1 MSRITVVGSYIVAL
15 VMDMDRLPVEG
26 ETVTGRNFHTTHG
39 GKGSNMAAAA
49 ARLGAEVHFVGKIGH
64 DSHGRA
70 FLDLLKQEG
79 IGAGGVMTTET
90 SPTATGIIFFTE
102 RGTNAIV
109 IDRGANGE
117 LMPDDIARQ
126 RGLIGVG
133 DVVLS
138 PLEISLATARAAAER
153 ARQQGGKAI
162 LNPAPAQDLRDE
174 DLSAFYALTP
184 NETEARVC
192 LGLAPDDNTPDEVLA
207 NRLLD
212 LGAPNVIITLG
223 AQGALWASA
232 AGQRRVPALR
242 VNAIDMVGA
251 GDAFNAGLAVGL
263 SEKRPLLDAIC
274 LGVTAASLS
283 TEKRETIA
291 SYPYR
296 AEVEARMGEVLAA
309 TERRHSA

>member
-1 MSRITVVGSYIVAL
+1 MSRVTVVGSYIVAL

-49 ARLGAEVHFVGKIGH
+49 ARLGAEVHFVGKVGR
-64 DSHGRA
+64 DSHGHA

-79 IGAGGVMTTET
+79 IDPGGVMITDTC
-90 SPTATGIIFFTE
+90 PTATGIIFVTS
-102 RGTNAIV
+102 RGTNAIA
-109 IDRGANGE
+109 IDSGANGE
-117 LMPDDIARQ
+117 LTPEDVSQLRS
-126 RGLIGVG
+126 LIGVG
-133 DVVLS
+133 DIVLS

-162 LNPAPAQDLRDE
+162 LNPAPAHDLRHE
-174 DLSAFYALTP
+174 DLSAFFALTP

-192 LGLAPDDNTPDEVLA
+192 LGLAPDDAAPEEVLA
-207 NRLLD
+207 DRLLD

-223 AQGALWASA
+223 AQGALWATRN
-232 AGQRRVPALR
+232 GQRRIPALR
-242 VNAIDMVGA
+242 VDAIDMVGA

-263 SEKRPLLDAIC
+263 SEGQPLLEAIC

-291 SYPYR
+291 SYPSRAKVEARR
-296 AEVEARMGEVLAA
+296 AEVMAA
-309 TERRHSA
+309 AELKDFA